1 MQDLLIV
8 QIYIH
13 NLAVS
18 LGMEEANDIKL
29 DVLLMQLY
37 QGARTQ
43 KGQRNGNKTKVTDN
57 C

>member
-1 MQDLLIV
+1 M
-8 QIYIH
+8 QIYNIH